1 MSYRENLAV
10 SQDGTLR
17 LRYHC
22 RNSRC
27 TAKLHPAVA
36 NPRDAFCCR
45 GCFET
50 YYRHR
55 CLACE
60 RPIPRTTERQ
70 VLCGRVKC
78 AISSAT
84 GSVWEVPAKSPVKTR
99 GKSGR
104 GFAQIA
110 DPKLSST
117 SLELAA

>member
-84 GSVWEVPAKSPVKTR
+84 ALAGVRVDYLWDWPGAEREFKRA
-99 GKSGR
+99 
-104 GFAQIA
+104 
-110 DPKLSST
+110 
-117 SLELAA
+117 LELNPSFEI